1 MVFINKKILFITLLC
16 LGFAFTHSLVFAQV
30 IEPTPDPTIP
40 DDLSNSTVQYDTG
53 PSANDVT
60 LEFNPENPGAFQD
73 VTVRTN
79 SDYIDLNRYNT
90 TWFVDG
96 KKVAE
101 GIGQRTATFRTRGY
115 GQKTNII
122 ILIQL
127 PDTLIKKTL
136 SFEPQ
141 DMTVLW
147 EAADAYVPPFYEG
160 KKLLPREGI
169 IKAVAIP
176 NFKNGDGSSFKSP
189 TGVYR
194 WLRNGN
200 VVSEA
205 TGYAKDS
212 YSFKNN
218 KIRASEQIT
227 VTASDTDGQHEA
239 TQSVTVA
246 TYRPKILFYEK
257 NNKTGIINP
266 FAKSTLNLI
275 GNAAT
280 IIAEP
285 FFFSTTTGNPNTLTY
300 SWSMNKSPISLSDIT
315 NQQTLTLQ
323 NPGGSGNASLGL
335 DIANP
340 NSLFQ
345 GAGNQLPITFN
356 KN

>member
-1 MVFINKKILFITLLC
+1 MVFINKKILFITFLGLL
-16 LGFAFTHSLVFAQV
+16 LTGASPLAYAQ
-30 IEPTPDPTIP
+30 TADPVIP

-53 PSANDVT
+53 PSANDIT
-60 LEFNPENPGAFQD
+60 LEFNPQNPGAFQD

-79 SDYIDLNRYNT
+79 SDYIDLNRYNS

-96 KKVAE
+96 KKITE
-101 GIGQRTATFRTRGY
+101 GIGQRTATLRTRGY
-115 GQKTNII
+115 GQRTNII

-160 KKLLPREGI
+160 KKLLPREGL

-176 NFKNGDGSSFKSP
+176 NFKNEDGSSFRSP

-218 KIRASEQIT
+218 KIRAAEQIT
-227 VTASDTDGQHEA
+227 VTASDTAGGHEA
-239 TQSVTVA
+239 TQSVSVV
-246 TYRPKILFYEK
+246 TYKPKILFYEK
-257 NNKTGIINP
+257 NNRTGIINP
-266 FAKSTLNLI
+266 FAKTTLNLI

-285 FFFSTTTGNPNTLTY
+285 FFFSTTGNPNSLTY
-300 SWSMNKSPISLSDIT
+300 NWTMNKSPITLSDVT
-315 NQQTLTLQ
+315 NQKILTLQ
-323 NPGGSGNASLGL
+323 NPGGSGNATLGL
-335 DIANP
+335 EVLNP

>member
-1 MVFINKKILFITLLC
+1 MVFINKKILFITLLG
-16 LGFAFTHSLVFAQV
+16 LLITVAGPLAHAQTTTDTV
-30 IEPTPDPTIP
+30 IP
-40 DDLSNSTVQYDTG
+40 DDLNGNGGAQYDTG
-53 PSANDVT
+53 PSANDIT
-60 LEFNPENPGAFQD
+60 LDFTPENPGAFQNI
-73 VTVRTN
+73 TVRTT
-79 SDYIDLNRYNT
+79 SDYIDLNRYNAS
-90 TWFVDG
+90 WFVDG
-96 KKVAE
+96 KKIAD

-115 GQKTNII
+115 GQRTNII

-147 EAADAYVPPFYEG
+147 EAADAYVPPFYQG
-160 KKLLPREGI
+160 KKLLPREGL

-176 NFKNGDGSSFKSP
+176 NFKNDDGSSFKSP

-218 KIRASEQIT
+218 KIRAVEQIT
-227 VTASDTDGQHEA
+227 VTASDTAGSHEA

-246 TYRPKILFYEK
+246 TYQPKILFYEK
-257 NNKTGIINP
+257 NNRTGIINP
-266 FAKSTLNLI
+266 FAKATLNLI

-285 FFFSTTTGNPNTLTY
+285 FFFSTTTGNPNSLTY
-300 SWSMNKSPISLSDIT
+300 NWTMNKSPISLSDIT
-315 NQQTLTLQ
+315 NQKILTLQ
-323 NPGGSGNASLGL
+323 NPGGSGNATLGL
-335 DIANP
+335 DILNP

-345 GAGNQLPITFN
+345 AAGNQLPITFN